1 MKGSRILAFPPS
13 QCTDIKPRSCVLYP
27 FNCFSP
33 LHILSCLPLSNNNLN
48 STSVKSMSSPR
59 ETKVPATTVDGSSTK
74 SPSSLEDES
83 DQNAGT
89 GGHFLDEFEIVSH
102 DGAPAE
108 EYPWTFYK
116 CSNRSKWGGGNQE
129 VKTELPAVTNI
140 SDSCMT
146 HTAQGN
152 TRNSN
157 SQPEQGR
164 TKRPGVTRRKAQ
176 AERET
181 RVHTRSQGPVSS
193 EGDGAS
199 TTGGRTAV
207 GIKNDVGQKVIKKEK
222 L

>member
-1 MKGSRILAFPPS
+1 MKGSRILAFPSSKCTCIKQRSGAPYPS
-13 QCTDIKPRSCVLYP
+13 KAFPP
-27 FNCFSP
+27 F
-33 LHILSCLPLSNNNLN
+33 HILSCLPHSNINLN

-59 ETKVPATTVDGSSTK
+59 ETKVPATTVDGSSAK

-89 GGHFLDEFEIVSH
+89 GGHFLFEFDFVSC

-181 RVHTRSQGPVSS
+181 RVHTRSQGPVPS
-193 EGDGAS
+193 EEDGAS
-199 TTGGRTAV
+199 TTAGNTAV
-207 GIKNDVGQKVIKKEK
+207 GVKDDVGQMIIKKEK